1 MRTLKV
7 APVAGGGHVTC
18 KPRSRCIIASKE
30 SDSPPPEEL
39 PIPLDDAVAGPALA
53 AGVLSPS
60 VRWTRA
66 TQKKPIAV
74 MSISVMLSKSSR
86 KNSDFF
92 IGASSAAGKTSRT
105 LTAYSANGSSA
116 LPTT

>member
-18 KPRSRCIIASKE
+18 SPRSRCIIESKE
-30 SDSPPPEEL
+30 SGSPTPAEL
-39 PIPLDDAVAGPALA
+39 PMPPDDAAAGPALA

-66 TQKKPIAV
+66 TQKKPMVVI
-74 MSISVMLSKSSR
+74 SLSVMLSKSSG
-86 KNSDFF
+86 KNCDFC
-92 IGASSAAGKTSRT
+92 ICDS
-105 LTAYSANGSSA
+105 
-116 LPTT
+116 